1 MEGFPFQVEV
11 VKTDRKRS
19 ASIRLLGDLVKVSV
33 PMTLSDNHIRD
44 LIIKQTPWIK
54 NKLQEQSE
62 RRRSPLLKE
71 YVSDEAITYLG
82 KNYRLKVLIGEAPS
96 IKLWR
101 GYLEVTTTETDTNS
115 KNIIRSLL
123 KDWYKSHA
131 EKHLGEK
138 TVRLAKVIGVKPTS
152 VTVKD
157 YKSRWGSCSPKGGI
171 SYNWRIILAP
181 HSIVNY
187 VVVHELCHMLEH
199 NHSSRFWHHVEHQI
213 PNWRECREWLKHNH
227 LAQDL

>member
-101 GYLEVTTTETDTNS
+101 GYLEVTTTETLTKTFRLEAS
-115 KNIIRSLL
+115 SEEEAWEI
-123 KDWYKSHA
+123 A
-131 EKHLGEK
+131 EADLYAE
-138 TVRLAKVIGVKPTS
+138 
-152 VTVKD
+152 
-157 YKSRWGSCSPKGGI
+157 GI
-171 SYNWRIILAP
+171 ELMDMFTEAEEVEE
-181 HSIVNY
+181 VN
-187 VVVHELCHMLEH
+187 E
-199 NHSSRFWHHVEHQI
+199 VE
-213 PNWRECREWLKHNH
+213 
-227 LAQDL
+227 D